1 MFHMFKGEWVN
12 ENGIEYLNSYI
23 DEQFL
28 GFTYCGEQYFNLSF
42 SHNLNNY
49 ESDNH
54 FKLKLKQYIRTLKR
68 FSRALE
74 KVLDF
79 SKSGSSEYFNIQIS
93 EGAGCVSLT
102 FINSD
107 MSYLRKLI
115 INQYGDVIIKAYN
128 TPRFHN
134 LLGKM
139 IDYIHLLI
147 TESYKFIWNR
157 DNYQGVVDNQ
167 ILESKVGKGSKS
179 LLAPKL
185 PSLTRLR
192 SDTGSNAISESFII
206 KHVTLHSEI
215 RSLEELNR
223 TQLKYTRL
231 IEKLKLYRLK
241 LDNKESFE
249 DISFIGDFTLKVQ
262 EASFI
267 AFRIN
272 DASISLSLGDCY
284 RRVELGLSNYM
295 GKDIIGEVID
305 ALLLRLKGHLK
316 DVNKLA
322 QELTLP
328 DTYEEHQSVQ

>member
-1 MFHMFKGEWVN
+1 MFHMFKGEWTDKN
-12 ENGIEYLNSYI
+12 SIGYLNSYI
-23 DEQFL
+23 DEHFL

-42 SHNLNNY
+42 SHNLKNY
-49 ESDNH
+49 ESENY

-74 KVLDF
+74 KVIDF
-79 SKSGSSEYFNIQIS
+79 SKSESSEYFNVQIS
-93 EGAGCVSLT
+93 EGAGCVNLT

-107 MSYLRKLI
+107 MSHLRKLI
-115 INQYGDVIIKAYN
+115 INQYGDVIIKAHN

-147 TESYKFIWNR
+147 TESYKFIGDR

-167 ILESKVGKGSKS
+167 ILESKVNKGSKS

-192 SDTGSNAISESFII
+192 SDAGSNAMNESFII
-206 KHVTLHSEI
+206 KHMTLHSEI

-231 IEKLKLYRLK
+231 IEKLKLYKSK
-241 LDNKESFE
+241 LDNKETFE
-249 DISFIGDFTLKVQ
+249 EIAFIGDFTLKVQ
-262 EASFI
+262 EASFV

-272 DASISLSLGDCY
+272 DVSVSLSLGDCY

-295 GKDIIGEVID
+295 QRDIIGEVID
-305 ALLLRLKGHLK
+305 ALLLRLKGHLN
-316 DVNKLA
+316 DVNELA

-328 DTYEEHQSVQ
+328 DTYEEPQSVQ